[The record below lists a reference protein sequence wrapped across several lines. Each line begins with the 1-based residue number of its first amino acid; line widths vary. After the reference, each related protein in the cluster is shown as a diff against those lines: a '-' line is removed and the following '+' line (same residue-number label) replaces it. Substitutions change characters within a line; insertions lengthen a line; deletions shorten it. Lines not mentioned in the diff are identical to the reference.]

1 MSKIE
6 VDTVEPQSG
15 TSLTLGAS
23 GDTIT
28 IPSGATL
35 DASNATLTLPDGSVT
50 TAKIVDANVT
60 LAKLSATGTKDAT
73 TFLRGDNTFA
83 APSGGMTLLS
93 TTTLA
98 STTTSISI
106 SSTGYVELL
115 ISIENMAGATGDTKF
130 NFNSDTGSNYKSLR
144 MVGDAGN
151 SSSTG
156 SQSTTGVFMNQ
167 NGAAGYTSTS
177 LSSFIINVYFPASTA
192 RHKSFLSNTVGEYSS
207 DRIAML
213 TSGIWK
219 DTSAITSFQ
228 LISGTGTF
236 SGGTVYIYGVK

>member
-1 MSKIE
+1 MGIISNGNTVIDNGAIDANE
-6 VDTVEPQSG
+6 VDTTQIAANAVE
-15 TSLTLGAS
+15 
-23 GDTIT
+23 
-28 IPSGATL
+28 
-35 DASNATLTLPDGSVT
+35 
-50 TAKIVDANVT
+50 TAKIADSQIT

-83 APSGGMTLLS
+83 AAGGGMTLLS

-130 NFNSDTGSNYKSLR
+130 NFNSDTGSNYKSIR
-144 MVGDAGN
+144 MVGDAAN

-156 SQSTTGVFMNQ
+156 SQSTTGVFLNQ
-167 NGAAGYTSTS
+167 NGSAGYSSTS

-192 RHKSFLSNTVGEYSS
+192 RYKSFLSNTVGEYSS

-236 SGGTVYIYGVK
+236 SGGIVYIYGVK

>member
-1 MSKIE
+1 MSYIGKTPTSVPLTSSDIT
-6 VDTVEPQSG
+6 DSIISLPKLTDG
-15 TSLTLGAS
+15 TDGNIISYDAS
-23 GDTIT
+23 GN
-28 IPSGATL
+28 PVA
-35 DASNATLTLPDGSVT
+35 V
-50 TAKIVDANVT
+50 
-60 LAKLSATGTKDAT
+60 ATGSAGQVLTSA
-73 TFLRGDNTFA
+73 GAGAPPTFA
-83 APSGGMTLLS
+83 AAGGGMTLLS

-192 RHKSFLSNTVGEYSS
+192 RHKSFLSNTVGEYST